1 MVENYR
7 VNLVLGVLF
16 FLLLSSF
23 SGCIQFNSETSVSGN
38 IGEVTVSGDIDK
50 VTIDDYILETLVFN
64 RTDSS
69 IEEISGIISGET
81 VNAYKVTGS
90 ASNIAGLDLSEVTI
104 TARFFGGVS
113 KGVFVL
119 YSDTQTKY
127 NVAANQNW
135 EFDFRFKYNDNNF
148 STIKFIDFV
157 ITVDS

>member
-1 MVENYR
+1 
-7 VNLVLGVLF
+7 LI
-16 FLLLSSF
+16 LSSF
-23 SGCIQFNSETSVSGN
+23 SGCIQFDSETSVSGN

-50 VTIDDYILETLVFN
+50 VSIDDYILETLVFN

-69 IEEISGIISGET
+69 IEEMSGIVSGDA

-90 ASNIAGLDLSEVTI
+90 ASNTAGSALSEVTI

-119 YSDTQTKY
+119 YSDTQTRY

-135 EFDFRFKYNDNNF
+135 DFDFRFKYNNNNF

-157 ITVDS
+157 ISAE